1 MISYTVTKG
10 GKTFEIFEDG
20 TIQTIYHP
28 DENSNI
34 KIRTTITGE

>member
-10 GKTFEIFEDG
+10 GKTFEVFEDG

-28 DENSNI
+28 SDNEDI
-34 KIRTTITGE
+34 KIRTTIGE